1 MSIGQEFDDG
11 TVVIQAKRRWTELFM
26 LLIAWAIGFG
36 GWVLTE
42 LNINHV
48 LPDTWTTVGGVWLTV
63 AVVTHIFV
71 RIVIPYA
78 DPVILLSSSLSMGSG

>member
-42 LNINHV
+42 LNINHSEPS
-48 LPDTWTTVGGVWLTV
+48 LLRSTQNHKLSLAGIWDGRKASTETWNWTK
-63 AVVTHIFV
+63 
-71 RIVIPYA
+71 
-78 DPVILLSSSLSMGSG
+78 GSWN

>member
-48 LPDTWTTVGGVWLTV
+48 LPDTSPQAMKSTS
-63 AVVTHIFV
+63 
-71 RIVIPYA
+71 RP
-78 DPVILLSSSLSMGSG
+78 SLRGIANEYRTGI

>member
-48 LPDTWTTVGGVWLTV
+48 LPDTWTTVGGVWRAWWFGYSWPTACQPLK
-63 AVVTHIFV
+63 
-71 RIVIPYA
+71 P
-78 DPVILLSSSLSMGSG
+78 